1 MFESKEGGELRLAV
15 LAALEFRR
23 IANAT
28 PQMKEIVEKAEGALR
43 TIGKRSALQALRLE
57 NYGVSMPVVDR
68 ADGTS

>member
-1 MFESKEGGELRLAV
+1 LFESKEGGELRLAV